1 MSLEYAPSRL
11 RLTIALVDVKFTK
24 LMVISFSQKSNMGPK
39 NYLIESGYIHEND
52 LKNKEVVFN
61 SVSVSFIEA
70 I

>member
-11 RLTIALVDVKFTK
+11 QLTIALVDVKFTK
-24 LMVISFSQKSNMGPK
+24 LMAISFSQKSNMGPK
-39 NYLIESGYIHEND
+39 NYLIESGYIHENG